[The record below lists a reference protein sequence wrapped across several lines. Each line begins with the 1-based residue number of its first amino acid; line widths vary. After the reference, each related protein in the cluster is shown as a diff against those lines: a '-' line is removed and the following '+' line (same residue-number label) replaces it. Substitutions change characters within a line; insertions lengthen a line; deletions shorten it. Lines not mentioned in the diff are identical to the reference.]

1 MKRQYSSLIHSK
13 TIFYNMSYSKHIS
26 IRVEQELNRCS
37 PYEIVKK
44 AKLLFFWTPLFFM
57 VVGCNN
63 YKTEELVLAE
73 KSIPEYIDYN
83 FNVRPILSDKCFA
96 CHGPDEAKQE
106 AGLRLDT
113 REGATK
119 ELLQNPREY
128 AIVPGNPEKS
138 QVFTRIMSTDTEK
151 VMPPKDS
158 HLILSSEEKAIIA
171 KWIAQGAE
179 YEEHWA
185 FQPLKKQSVPTITD
199 SGQIFNEIDHFVLK
213 KLKGKGLG
221 FSPTP
226 GKETLLR
233 RLSFDLTG
241 LPPTLEELDQ
251 FTTGQKTYEEMV
263 DQYLASDSY
272 GEKMTSAWLD
282 LARYADTHGYQDDG
296 PRRMW
301 PWRDWVIN
309 AFNENMPYDRFIK
322 WQLAGDKYPDPTL
335 EQMVATGFNR
345 NHLINVEGGIIAE
358 EYRVEYVLD
367 RTNTFGKAFLGLSFE
382 CARCHDHKYDPI
394 SQKDYYGTSY
404 FFNNVDE
411 MGQGQ
416 RDFGEVQPPS
426 VLLTT
431 EEEEQLLLFLEKQT
445 KKSKNFLDSVAQTS
459 SDDFKQWVNKVDI
472 KDVLNA
478 PTIRAVESYSFENP
492 KEFKSI
498 PGVEGKAVL
507 FDGAS
512 GLTFPGKM
520 DFERYEPFS
529 YSYYIKPPEPDGTFN
544 FFTKSTGEY
553 GGYRGIEM
561 QLVDNRVEL
570 RMSHRYPNNSIRIRS
585 CETLSTKNWTH
596 IGITYDG
603 SSKAEGIRIFVDGKP
618 VQFEILRDNLY
629 KSIIPYRN
637 DSNETYG
644 IMFGYQFNAQGF
656 PNGALDEFKIFD
668 AELSQLEM
676 SLLAKNHKAK
686 KELLTLSKRD
696 LMHNEQLKEYYI
708 LRKNKEMEGQRKQLA
723 LARKAENDT
732 LSNIPEVMVMR
743 DIQDSVRTTYILE
756 RGNYDSH
763 GEQVGPGLPEALMS
777 PSSSQPKTRMDLAK
791 WVVSKENTLTS
802 RVVVNRF
809 WQSLF
814 GRGLVASSNDF
825 GSQGSL
831 PTHPELLDWLAFDFM
846 ESDWDVKRAI
856 KQMVMSRTYQQSSMV
871 NVDLMERDPNNEL
884 LARGPRYRMP
894 AEMIRDNILAA
905 SGLLVK
911 KIGGP
916 SVKPYQPEGLWQEK
930 ASSVGENKYV
940 PGKGDDLYRRSLYT
954 YWRRT
959 IPPPSMITFDVPD
972 RNMCTVK
979 RQSTNTPLQPLVMLN
994 DPQFLEA
1001 AKAMAVK
1008 VIEME
1013 PKNLNG
1019 QLRTAFRLLTS
1030 RIPTKEEHHTLK
1042 GLFEDELKR
1051 FQTEPENMRHIL
1063 SIGQYKLKP
1072 TMINEEVA
1080 ALTIVNNIIM
1090 NFDPVYTKY

>member
-1 MKRQYSSLIHSK
+1 M
-13 TIFYNMSYSKHIS
+13 
-26 IRVEQELNRCS
+26 
-37 PYEIVKK
+37 
-44 AKLLFFWTPLFFM
+44 
-57 VVGCNN
+57 
-63 YKTEELVLAE
+63 LVE
-73 KSIPEYIDYN
+73 KSIPERIDYN
-83 FNVRPILSDKCFA
+83 FHVRPILSDKCFA
-96 CHGPDEAKQE
+96 CHGPDKAKQE

-113 REGATK
+113 REGAIK
-119 ELLQNPREY
+119 ELLQTPGEY
-128 AIVPGNPEKS
+128 AIVPGKPGKS
-138 QVFTRIMSTDTEK
+138 QVYTRIMSTEPET
-151 VMPPKDS
+151 VMPPTNS
-158 HLILSSEEKAIIA
+158 HLKLSTEEKAIIA
-171 KWIAQGAE
+171 KWIDQGAE

-185 FQPLKKQSVPTITD
+185 FQSLEEHSVPTIKD
-199 SGQIFNEIDHFVLK
+199 SGQAFNEIDHFVLT
-213 KLKGKGLG
+213 KLKNKGLG
-221 FSPTP
+221 FSPIP
-226 GKETLLR
+226 NKETLLR

-251 FTTGQKTYEEMV
+251 YTTGQKSYEEMV
-263 DQYLASDSY
+263 DRYLASDSY

-309 AFNENMPYDRFIK
+309 AFNENMPYDQFIK
-322 WQLAGDKYPDPTL
+322 WQLAGDKYPNPTL

-394 SQKDYYGTSY
+394 SQKDYYRTSY
-404 FFNNVDE
+404 FFNSVDE

-416 RDFGEVQPPS
+416 RDFAQVQPPS

-431 EEEEQLLLFLEKQT
+431 EEEEKILLFLEKQT
-445 KKSKNFLDSVAQTS
+445 GKSKNQLDNVAETS
-459 SDDFKQWVNKVDI
+459 LGDFKTWVNQI
-472 KDVLNA
+472 EMKDLLNT
-478 PTIRAVESYSFENP
+478 PTIEAVESYPFENP

-498 PGVEGKAVL
+498 PGVEGKAVV

-585 CETLSTKNWTH
+585 CETLSTKKWTH

-603 SSKAEGIRIFVDGKP
+603 SSKAEGIRVFVDGKP
-618 VQFEILRDNLY
+618 KQFEILRDNLY

-668 AELSQLEM
+668 VELSQLEM
-676 SLLAKNHKAK
+676 GLLAENHKVK

-696 LMHNEQLKEYYI
+696 LLHNEPLKEFYL
-708 LRKNKEMEGQRKQLA
+708 LRKSKEMQRQRKQLA

-732 LSNIPEVMVMR
+732 LSNIPEVMVMK
-743 DIQDSVRTTYILE
+743 DIQDSVRTTYVLE

-777 PSSSQPKTRMDLAK
+777 TSRSQPKTRMDLAA
-791 WVVSKENTLTS
+791 WVVSKENPLTS
-802 RVVVNRF
+802 RVIVNRF

-814 GRGLVASSNDF
+814 GRGLVETANDF

-831 PTHPELLDWLAFDFM
+831 PTHPELLDWLASGFM
-846 ESDWDVKRAI
+846 ESGWDVKQTI
-856 KQMVMSRTYQQSSMV
+856 KQMVMSRTYQQASKVSAE
-871 NVDLMERDPNNEL
+871 LMERDPNNEL

-930 ASSVGENKYV
+930 ASFVGENKYIQ
-940 PGKGDDLYRRSLYT
+940 GKGDDLYRRSLYT

-959 IPPPSMITFDVPD
+959 IPPPAMITFDVPD

-979 RQSTNTPLQPLVMLN
+979 RQSTTTPLQPLIMLN
-994 DPQFLEA
+994 GPQYMEA
-1001 AKAMAVK
+1001 AKVLASRVALL
-1008 VIEME
+1008 EGE
-1013 PKNLNG
+1013 KNVEK
-1019 QLRTAFRLLTS
+1019 QISSAFRLLTS
-1030 RIPTKEEHHTLK
+1030 RFPREEELEALKELYAMEKNRFEQEPRNMVQILEIGDYILKEEH
-1042 GLFEDELKR
+1042 
-1051 FQTEPENMRHIL
+1051 QNANI
-1063 SIGQYKLKP
+1063 
-1072 TMINEEVA
+1072 A
-1080 ALTIVNNIIM
+1080 ALTVVNNIIM